1 MVNKVILLGNLGAD
15 PEVRYTNDNNPI
27 ATFSLATSRRYRNAQ
42 QELITET
49 EWHRIVVFGRSAEVA
64 KDYLRKG
71 SRIYLEG
78 RLRTRKWTDQQNQD
92 RYTTEIICE
101 SFQMLSS
108 RNETTGTEGVPAYNP
123 PIPAPKTTNFGSS
136 PRQQPMAPNAPTPAP
151 APSAMDNEFPEDD
164 VPF

>member
-42 QELITET
+42 QELVTET

-64 KDYLRKG
+64 KEYLRKG

-108 RNETTGTEGVPAYNP
+108 RNEMPGAESAPNYPQNAPA
-123 PIPAPKTTNFGSS
+123 PAPKSAFGST
-136 PRQQPMAPNAPTPAP
+136 PRQQPT
-151 APSAMDNEFPEDD
+151 PSAAPVPSSAPMDNTFPEDD